1 MPTVDLPIMVL
12 QLTQTVVATAPIRAP
27 AVRRFFSK
35 VNSLVLCWV
44 IRLTVRA
51 HYMNAAQR

>member
-1 MPTVDLPIMVL
+1 MPTVDLPIGVL
-12 QLTQTVVATAPIRAP
+12 ALTQTAVATAPIRAT

-35 VNSLVLCWV
+35 VNSLVRCCV
-44 IRLTVRA
+44 IRLTARA